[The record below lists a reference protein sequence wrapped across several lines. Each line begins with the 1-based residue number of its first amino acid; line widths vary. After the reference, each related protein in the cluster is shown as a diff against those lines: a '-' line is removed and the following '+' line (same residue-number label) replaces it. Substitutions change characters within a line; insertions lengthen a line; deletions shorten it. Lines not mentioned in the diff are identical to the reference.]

1 MNVTVYNC
9 MKLSMLNF
17 TANPPT
23 TLPAGSIGSHMDHGI
38 VNALTAE
45 IASLRSEVET
55 RVRNTK
61 LEQLKGADSKG
72 LSGDKKR

>member
-1 MNVTVYNC
+1 
-9 MKLSMLNF
+9 
-17 TANPPT
+17 
-23 TLPAGSIGSHMDHGI
+23 MDHGL